1 MHQKLLELL
10 ISFEWDKGNYEKNY
24 LKHDVNYKEAE
35 EVFLNDD
42 IMIVPD
48 IRHSNSEERY
58 YVFGKTNDERSLTI
72 AFTIR
77 KHKIRVIMAR
87 DMSKKE
93 RTWYEKEI
101 KKDS

>member
-10 ISFEWDKGNYEKNY
+10 ISFEWDEANSEKNSR
-24 LKHDVNYKEAE
+24 KHNVDYKESE

-42 IMIVPD
+42 LVIAPD
-48 IRHSNSEERY
+48 IRHSQDEERY
-58 YVFGKTNDERSLTI
+58 YVFGKTDNERKLSI

-77 KHKIRVIMAR
+77 KHKVRVIMAR

-93 RTWYEKEI
+93 RFWYEQEI
-101 KKDS
+101 KKNP